1 MRTLYD
7 KYGISVNGAGD
18 IIGVA
23 FLGANSDLFASFLNN
38 SYGSIHYASDPALLV
53 NMINYISSKPEFDA
67 TNSSYSTGNQGGWYD
82 GPYQQLANDY
92 HFSSNYYATYAMA
105 KINFLD
111 FMVIGGVRYEK
122 VKSDFFAYNA
132 RDLRNAQAQKMYD
145 TTSVNEN
152 DYVLPMVQV
161 KYSPF
166 DWMDIRYAYTQTL
179 ARPDYQQLTPKF
191 SITQGGDIYAGN
203 PDLIPAKSF
212 NQDVNLTF
220 HNNQIGLFTIG
231 GFYKT
236 VQNFVFSASY
246 RLDAHKMQE

>member
-1 MRTLYD
+1 MTGL
-7 KYGISVNGAGD
+7 
-18 IIGVA
+18 
-23 FLGANSDLFASFLNN
+23 
-38 SYGSIHYASDPALLV
+38 
-53 NMINYISSKPEFDA
+53 ISS
-67 TNSSYSTGNQGGWYD
+67 
-82 GPYQQLANDY
+82 LANDY

-152 DYVLPMVQV
+152 DYALPMVQV

-191 SITQGGDIYAGN
+191 TITQGGGY
-203 PDLIPAKSF
+203 LCWQS
-212 NQDVNLTF
+212 
-220 HNNQIGLFTIG
+220 
-231 GFYKT
+231 
-236 VQNFVFSASY
+236 
-246 RLDAHKMQE
+246 